1 MRNKCRH
8 FVSVFDKPEA
18 QRKLVCF
25 GLARTDERSKSRDR
39 ACLGYA
45 LQGGRRRK
53 SSSIKTSVFIQT
65 FWAGNA
71 MVGDHCHEGNR
82 CASPHDVRL
91 TAFVSSSGHG
101 CGAAHEN
108 IHSITACLHVKRI
121 LKHKLYSQNNK
132 LQRNGKL
139 QRSRSCE
146 HP

>member
-8 FVSVFDKPEA
+8 FVSVFDKPED

-71 MVGDHCHEGNR
+71 MRETNAMKVND
-82 CASPHDVRL
+82 ALPHDVRL
-91 TAFVSSSGHG
+91 TAFVSSLSHG

-108 IHSITACLHVKRI
+108 ICSITACLHVKRI

>member
-8 FVSVFDKPEA
+8 FVSVFDKPEG

-53 SSSIKTSVFIQT
+53 SSSIRNVCVHTNVLGRQCH
-65 FWAGNA
+65 AG
-71 MVGDHCHEGNR
+71 DQCHEGER
-82 CASPHDVRL
+82 CAPPHDVRL
-91 TAFVSSSGHG
+91 TAFVSSLSHG

-108 IHSITACLHVKRI
+108 ICSITACLHVKRI

>member
-8 FVSVFDKPEA
+8 FVSVFDKPEG

-53 SSSIKTSVFIQT
+53 SSSIKRLCSYKRFGQ
-65 FWAGNA
+65 A
-71 MVGDHCHEGNR
+71 MPWRETIAMKVND
-82 CASPHDVRL
+82 ALPHDVRL
-91 TAFVSSSGHG
+91 TAFVSSLSHG

>member
-8 FVSVFDKPEA
+8 FVSVFDKPEG
-18 QRKLVCF
+18 QRKLVRF

-71 MVGDHCHEGNR
+71 MRETNAMKVND
-82 CASPHDVRL
+82 APHDVRQ
-91 TAFVSSSGHG
+91 TAFVTSLSHG

-108 IHSITACLHVKRI
+108 ICSITACLHVKRI